1 MWLPSL
7 VYNCFILYA
16 LQASLVG
23 VSTLVNYNERHVDKV
38 IWEVGA
44 YSVSKDLLKY
54 KKLEVMHLRIKN
66 KSELPARE

>member
-1 MWLPSL
+1 MLVKTESLLAHFLKSRKICTWLHLKEHSFIHMWLASL

-38 IWEVGA
+38 I
-44 YSVSKDLLKY
+44 
-54 KKLEVMHLRIKN
+54 
-66 KSELPARE
+66 